1 MKGIKVIAF
10 DCDGV
15 MFDTAKA
22 NRSYYNRILRH
33 FGKPEMNPGQFAYS
47 HSHTADQSLAYLFTD
62 KQSLEAAQAYRKT
75 MSYEPFFK
83 EMEIEPH
90 LKPLLAK
97 LKPRYQTAVATNRTD
112 TMQGVLMAFG
122 LEKAFDF
129 VVTAADVGRP
139 KPFPDPLLRVLEYFG
154 TEPDQALYVGDSEV
168 DEAAAKAAGIPLI
181 AYKNPRLDAAFH
193 ISGLNEIATILDG

>member
-15 MFDTAKA
+15 LFDTAKA
-22 NRSYYNRILRH
+22 NRSYYNQILRH
-33 FGKPEMNPGQFAYS
+33 FGKPEMNPEQFAYS
-47 HSHTADQSLAYLFTD
+47 HCHTAEQSLAYLFED
-62 KQSLEAAQAYRKT
+62 KPSLEAAHAYRKT

-97 LKPRYQTAVATNRTD
+97 LRPRYQTAVATNRTD
-112 TMQGVLMAFG
+112 TMQGVLTAFG
-122 LEKAFDF
+122 LENSFDL
-129 VVTAADVGRP
+129 VVTAADVPRP
-139 KPFPDPLLRVLEYFG
+139 KPFPDMLLRVLEYFKA
-154 TEPDQALYVGDSEV
+154 EPGQTLYVGDSEV
-168 DEAAAKAAGIPLI
+168 DETAAKAAGIQLI

-193 ISGLNEIATILDG
+193 ITGLNEIETIVDG